1 MKYRGYFFGA
11 VAVTL
16 WGALIVALPMLLLE
30 MHLLHA
36 CFIGLNATTFL
47 AYGWDKTAARRGLK
61 RVPES
66 ALLLLG
72 ALGGTPGAFAGQE
85 VFRHKTRDRRFRR
98 LFFVIAAVQAAVLT
112 VLYWIRF

>member
-1 MKYRGYFFGA
+1 MKYRGYFLRS

-16 WGALIVALPMLLLE
+16 GGALIVALPMLLLG
-30 MHLLHA
+30 MRLLHA
-36 CFIGLNATTFL
+36 CFIGLNAATFL

-85 VFRHKTRDRRFRR
+85 LLRHKMRDRRFRR
-98 LFFVIAAVQAAVLT
+98 RFFVIAAVQAAVLT
-112 VLYWIRF
+112 VLYWVRF